1 MSSEPELHVVLG
13 GSGGVGSAVVREL
26 VAQGLQVRSVN
37 RTGSVPYLPDS
48 VDVRVGEAV
57 VIESLRAACEGA
69 SIIYHCLHPHRDM
82 GLLAPETGNI
92 VTVAAEMDVPIVA
105 AQAVFLY
112 GRVSGPV
119 REETPIEPADPL
131 GRAHAKAAAILT
143 DAHESGTARVVIGRA
158 AHLYGSY
165 LRRFWCGLD
174 PFAALEGT
182 PATVYGDLDAPHS
195 YMFVDDFARGLVTL
209 AQSDASFGRVWHVP
223 AAPSLSVRQLLTI
236 LYEAAGQPL
245 RLRHRSWARL
255 RLGSAVSRE
264 QELVRS
270 LLYQFSAPY
279 EVDHSRF
286 IAAYEFTPT
295 PHARALRQT
304 VEWCRDLTEAAVRR
318 AGFDTLE
325 GSGSGPN

>member
-26 VAQGLQVRSVN
+26 VAQGRPVRSVN
-37 RTGSVPYLPDS
+37 RTGSVPYLPDG

-69 SIIYHCLHPHRDM
+69 TMIYHCLHPHRDM
-82 GLLAPETGNI
+82 GLLAPVTDNI
-92 VTVAAEMDVPIVA
+92 VTVAAELNVPIVA

-112 GRVSGPV
+112 GRASGPM
-119 REETPIEPADPL
+119 REETPIKPADPL

-143 DAHESGTARVVIGRA
+143 DAHASGTARVLIGRA
-158 AHLYGSY
+158 AHLYGTY

-174 PFAALEGT
+174 PFAAVDGM

-209 AQSDASFGRVWHVP
+209 GQDDASFGRVWHVP
-223 AAPSLSVRQLLTI
+223 AAPTLSVRQLLAM

-245 RLRHRSWARL
+245 RLRHRSWTRL

-270 LLYQFSAPY
+270 LLYQFAAPY

-286 IAAYEFTPT
+286 AATYEFAPT
-295 PHARALRQT
+295 PHDRALGET
-304 VEWCRDLTEAAVRR
+304 VAWCRKLTDVAVRR
-318 AGFDTLE
+318 AGFDTLQ
-325 GSGSGPN
+325 GPGPDRD